1 MDWWIYV
8 IGFVAACALAV
19 LITPYVKKLAFRFGA
34 VAIPN
39 HRSVHT
45 KPMPQMGG
53 LAIFVAFAVTY
64 LTVALS
70 IGEYDLDVMLGM
82 LLGGGLI
89 VLVGAY
95 DDRYNIS
102 PKLKLLGQIAA
113 AGIVTSCGLY
123 VDYIQLPF
131 GDAIN
136 VYPWVGIAITILW
149 IVGVTNAVNLID
161 GLDGLAAGVSAIATF
176 TIMVL
181 AFVTGNIPVALLS
194 AILLGSII
202 GFLFFNFH
210 PASIFMGDTG
220 ALFLGFSLA
229 TLSVIGFKSAVAI
242 SFLVPILVLGVPL
255 SDTFLAIL
263 RRKLN
268 KKPISVADKGHLH
281 HCLMDL
287 GFNTR
292 KTVLIIYAVAAVFGS
307 CAMLLS
313 QTKQW
318 GTITLVVIVLLI
330 MEIGAEAVGIISKS
344 RKPVLQFLQRW
355 LTDTPSS
362 RSRASK

>member
-1 MDWWIYV
+1 MNWWVYC
-8 IGFVAACALAV
+8 IGFFAACAIAV
-19 LITPYVKKLAFRFGA
+19 LIMPYIKRLAFKIGA

-39 HRSVHT
+39 HRTVHT

-64 LTVALS
+64 LAVALS
-70 IGEYDLDVMLGM
+70 IGEYDLDVMIGM
-82 LLGGGLI
+82 LAGGGII
-89 VLVGAY
+89 VLVGVI
-95 DDRYNIS
+95 DDRKNIS
-102 PKLKLLGQIAA
+102 PKLKLLGQIVAA
-113 AGIVTSCGLY
+113 SMLPLNGLY

-136 VYPWVGIAITILW
+136 VYPWIGMAITVLW
-149 IVGVTNAVNLID
+149 VVGVTNAVNLID
-161 GLDGLAAGVSAIATF
+161 GLDGLAAGVSAIATL

-181 AFVTGNIPVALLS
+181 AFMTGNTPVALLS

-229 TLSVIGFKSAVAI
+229 TLSILGFKSAVAI

-255 SDTFLAIL
+255 SDTVLAII

-268 KKPISVADKGHLH
+268 NKPISVADKGHLH
-281 HCLMDL
+281 HCLMEM
-287 GFNTR
+287 GFSTR
-292 KTVLIIYAVAAVFGS
+292 KAVLIIYGVAAIFGS

-330 MEIGAEAVGIISKS
+330 MEIGAEAVGILSKS
-344 RKPVLQFLQRW
+344 RKPVLQLLQRW
-355 LTDTPSS
+355 LSDSPS